1 MIGNSAPS
9 GLKKFENNFIRIAG
23 RISGN
28 RLLLTLRDT
37 FVLVATTTMIA
48 GFGIMIQNVF
58 IDPMNGLIFGKQ
70 GLQLGRIL
78 TGSWTTWQKNG
89 FEQGLQAIANLIGLV
104 SNGTL
109 NIFALLLS
117 VIFSWEVS
125 TRFYNTR
132 AEHMTDVLFG
142 LAAFFISIPWNFQYT
157 IPDTKKAVNVLNY
170 IDTQYLGT
178 QGVFA
183 AILISGCAVWIYN
196 KLMQKNFTIQLPDSV
211 PPAVA
216 QSFSSLIPGSI
227 TLGIFIVLT
236 GISTS
241 LTGKT
246 MPALFLAVLQAP
258 ALAIS
263 KTNAFAFVSQFTWS
277 LLQWFGIHPTSI
289 WGAIFGMTWTIND
302 TQNMLGQAH
311 HIFSTLFMNYTSIAA
326 GTFSLSPVLAILI
339 ASKRVAT
346 KKISKVALFPAIF
359 NISEPITFG
368 LPIVLNPIY
377 FIPFVIAQPLAFYIG
392 YFFTKIGFIT
402 PIVNNVPWTVP
413 TLLSGLLYT
422 GNFRGVI
429 VQAINLIV
437 TTLIYIPFV
446 KMDNRINADTT
457 EVEEINNTEY

>member
-1 MIGNSAPS
+1 MNDSSESS
-9 GLKKFENNFIRIAG
+9 GMKKLENGFISVAG
-23 RISGN
+23 KISGN

-37 FVLVATTTMIA
+37 FVIVSATTMIA
-48 GFGIMIQNVF
+48 GFGIMLQNVV
-58 IDPMNGLIFGKQ
+58 IDPMNGLIFGNQ
-70 GLQLGRIL
+70 GLQLGRLIS
-78 TGSWTTWQKNG
+78 GSWSAWQQSG
-89 FEQGLQAIANLIGLV
+89 FEHGLQTTANLIGLV

-109 NIFALLLS
+109 SVFALLLA

-125 TRFYNTR
+125 TRFFNNR

-157 IPDTKKAVNVLNY
+157 IPNTKKAINVLNY
-170 IDTQYLGT
+170 LDTQYLGT

-183 AILISGCAVWIYN
+183 AILISGSAVWIYN
-196 KLMQKNFTIQLPDSV
+196 KIMQKNITIKLPESV

-236 GISTS
+236 GLSTAT
-241 LTGKT
+241 TGKT
-246 MPALFLAVLQAP
+246 MPALFLAILQAP

-311 HIFSTLFMNYTSIAA
+311 HIFSTLFMNFSSIAA

-339 ASKRVAT
+339 ASKRVAA
-346 KKISKVALFPAIF
+346 KKISKIALLPAIF

-377 FIPFVIAQPLAFYIG
+377 IVPFVIAQPLAFYIG
-392 YFFTKIGFIT
+392 YFFTKIGFIA

-422 GNFRGVI
+422 GNIRGVI
-429 VQAINLIV
+429 VQAVSLII

-446 KMDNRINADTT
+446 KMDNKINADSIAID
-457 EVEEINNTEY
+457 EMESANS

>member
-1 MIGNSAPS
+1 MNDSSETS
-9 GLKKFENNFIRIAG
+9 GMKKLENEFIRVAG
-23 RISGN
+23 KISGN

-37 FVLVATTTMIA
+37 FVIVSATTMIA
-48 GFGIMIQNVF
+48 GFGIMLQNVV
-58 IDPMNGLIFGKQ
+58 IDPMNGLIFGNQ
-70 GLQLGRIL
+70 GLQLGRLIS
-78 TGSWTTWQKNG
+78 GSWSTWQQSG
-89 FEQGLQAIANLIGLV
+89 FEHGLQTTANLIGLV

-109 NIFALLLS
+109 SVFALLLA

-125 TRFYNTR
+125 TRFFNNR

-157 IPDTKKAVNVLNY
+157 IPNTKKAINVLNY
-170 IDTQYLGT
+170 LDTQYLGT

-183 AILISGCAVWIYN
+183 AILISGSAVWIYN
-196 KLMQKNFTIQLPDSV
+196 KIMQKNITIKLPESV

-236 GISTS
+236 GLSTAT
-241 LTGKT
+241 TGKT
-246 MPALFLAVLQAP
+246 MPALFLAILQAP

-311 HIFSTLFMNYTSIAA
+311 HIFSTLFMNFSSIAA

-339 ASKRVAT
+339 ASKRVAA
-346 KKISKVALFPAIF
+346 KKISKIALLPAIF

-377 FIPFVIAQPLAFYIG
+377 IVPFVIAQPLAFYIG
-392 YFFTKIGFIT
+392 YFFTKIGFIA

-422 GNFRGVI
+422 GNIRGVI
-429 VQAINLIV
+429 VQAVSLII

-446 KMDNRINADTT
+446 KMDNKINADSIAID
-457 EVEEINNTEY
+457 EMESANS

>member
-1 MIGNSAPS
+1 MNSNSTPS
-9 GLKKFENNFIRIAG
+9 GLKNFENSFIRIAG
-23 RISGN
+23 KISGN

-37 FVLVATTTMIA
+37 FVLVAATTMIA
-48 GFGIMIQNVF
+48 GFGIMIQNV
-58 IDPMNGLIFGKQ
+58 IVDPMNGLIFGKQ
-70 GLQLGRIL
+70 GLQLGKLIS
-78 TGSWTTWQKNG
+78 GSWAAWQQNG
-89 FEQGLQAIANLIGLV
+89 FEHGLQTVANLIGLV

-109 NIFALLLS
+109 SIFALLLV
-117 VIFSWEVS
+117 VIFSWEIS
-125 TRFYNTR
+125 TRFFSDR

-142 LAAFFISIPWNFQYT
+142 LAAFFISIPWNFQYA
-157 IPDTKKAVNVLNY
+157 IPNTKKAIDVLNA

-183 AILISGCAVWIYN
+183 AILISGSAVWVYN
-196 KLMQKNFTIQLPDSV
+196 KLMQKNFTIKLPDS
-211 PPAVA
+211 VA

-227 TLGIFIVLT
+227 TLGLFIVLT
-236 GISTS
+236 GISTAC
-241 LTGKT
+241 TGKT
-246 MPALFLAVLQAP
+246 MPALFLSVLQAP

-311 HIFSTLFMNYTSIAA
+311 HIFSTLFMNFSSIAA

-339 ASKRVAT
+339 ASKRVGAR
-346 KKISKVALFPAIF
+346 KITKVALLPAIF

-377 FIPFVIAQPLAFYIG
+377 FIPFVVAQPLAFYIG
-392 YFFTKIGFIT
+392 YFFTKIGFIA

-413 TLLSGLLYT
+413 TLISGLLYT
-422 GNFRGVI
+422 GNIRGVI
-429 VQAINLIV
+429 VQAVSLTL
-437 TTLIYIPFV
+437 TTLLYIPFV
-446 KMDNRINADTT
+446 RMDNKINADA
-457 EVEEINNTEY
+457 ISMDQMDKDNA